1 MQRVGV
7 PHDIAELL
15 TDAARERGWA
25 GPAHHAVGGRRR
37 NGSWLQAAAIGSI
50 ALLVGTVTTWGLA
63 RAWGDTDHAGWIV
76 LGLGFGYLITL
87 IVGLVAVAHR
97 PGPERPAIWFQ
108 LYEDGLAH
116 YRQGA
121 HRPTVL
127 AWDEIDRA
135 VHHITRVEDSAGRE
149 IRRVHSLSVTP
160 LPDPAHRDRC
170 DHRETIA
177 LPPGF
182 PDAEV
187 LARYV
192 TGRTR

>member
-1 MQRVGV
+1 MQRVRV
-7 PHDIAELL
+7 PHDVTELL
-15 TDAARERGWA
+15 AGAVRDRGWT
-25 GPAHHAVGGRRR
+25 GPAHHAVGGRER
-37 NGSWLQAAAIGSI
+37 NGSWRQAAAIGAV
-50 ALLVGTVTTWGLA
+50 ALLVGTLTTWGLIQVRDELDGRVA
-63 RAWGDTDHAGWIV
+63 

-87 IVGLVAVAHR
+87 IVGLAAVAHR
-97 PGPERPAIWFQ
+97 PGPERPAVWIQ

-127 AWDEIDRA
+127 AWDEIQRA
-135 VHHITRVEDSAGRE
+135 DHHITRIEDSSGRE
-149 IRRVHSLSVTP
+149 VRRVHSLSVTP
-160 LPDPAHRDRC
+160 VPDPVRRV
-170 DHRETIA
+170 RRGTVA

-187 LARYV
+187 LARYI